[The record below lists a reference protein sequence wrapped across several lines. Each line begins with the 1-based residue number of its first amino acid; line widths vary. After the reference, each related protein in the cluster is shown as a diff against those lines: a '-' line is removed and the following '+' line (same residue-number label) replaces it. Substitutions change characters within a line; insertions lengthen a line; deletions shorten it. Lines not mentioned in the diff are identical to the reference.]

1 MGRRRDR
8 LNKRLARAIVTRRE
22 NSMTKTKERT
32 RRDEQMQVIL
42 KKGELPYTPGVMSWL
57 SGQLGKK
64 ASLVTSEDVKSLL
77 G

>member
-22 NSMTKTKERT
+22 NSLDKAKEQS
-32 RRDEQMQVIL
+32 RRDAQMKDIL
-42 KKGELPYTPGVMSWL
+42 KKGQMPYTPGVMSWL
-57 SGQLGKK
+57 SDHLGKK
-64 ASLVTSEDVKSLL
+64 ASRITAEDVQALI

>member
-22 NSMTKTKERT
+22 NSMAKTRERT
-32 RRDEQMQVIL
+32 RRQEQMQAIL
-42 KKGELPYTPGVMSWL
+42 KQGELPYTPGVMSWL
-57 SGQLGKK
+57 SEQLSKK
-64 ASLVTSEDVKSLL
+64 ASRVTSEDVKSLL

>member
-22 NSMTKTKERT
+22 NSLTKANERT
-32 RRDEQMQVIL
+32 RRDEQMQAIL
-42 KKGELPYTPGVMSWL
+42 KQGELPYTPGVMSWL
-57 SGQLGKK
+57 SEQLGKK
-64 ASLVTSEDVKSLL
+64 ASRVTSEDVKGLL

>member
-22 NSMTKTKERT
+22 NSMTKARERT
-32 RRDEQMQVIL
+32 RREEQIQAIL
-42 KKGELPYTPGVMSWL
+42 KQGELPYTPGVMSWL

-64 ASLVTSEDVKSLL
+64 ASRVTSEDVKSLL

>member
-32 RRDEQMQVIL
+32 RREEQMQAIL
-42 KKGELPYTPGVMSWL
+42 KQGELPYTPGVMSWL

-64 ASLVTSEDVKSLL
+64 ASRVTSEDVKSLL